1 MDDLVYEEFK
11 GTGNQEIHLDRRLA
25 ERRIH
30 PAINIQRSGT
40 RRDDL
45 LTDSMTYQMMVTLQR
60 MLDMIEP
67 DDRTLTLINR
77 LKKSKSNKEF
87 LATLKSG

>member
-11 GTGNQEIHLDRRLA
+11 GTGNQEVHLDRTMA

-30 PAINIQRSGT
+30 PAIDVQKSGT

-45 LTDSMTYQMMVTLQR
+45 MVEPMTYQSIITLHR
-60 MLDMIEP
+60 MLDMLNK
-67 DDRTLTLINR
+67 DDRTQTLIDK
-77 LKKSKSNKEF
+77 LKRSKSNKEF
-87 LATLKSG
+87 LASLKTG

>member
-11 GTGNQEIHLDRRLA
+11 GTGNQEVHLDRVLA

-30 PAINIQRSGT
+30 PAIDVQRSGT

-45 LTDSMTYQMMVTLQR
+45 MMDPMDYQSVITLHR
-60 MLDMIEP
+60 MLDMLNKEE
-67 DDRTLTLINR
+67 RTQTLISK
-77 LKKSKSNKEF
+77 LKRAKTNKDF
-87 LATLKSG
+87 LASLKTG